1 MTTEFKSALIIRN
14 IPVDVH
20 RAFKAKCAMEGI
32 SQQDKVIELIENY
45 LKGGQGK

>member
-1 MTTEFKSALIIRN
+1 MTESKGALIIRN
-14 IPVDVH
+14 IPEDIR